1 MIGSGAPRWSHPHA
15 ARWWAVAPASPMTC
29 VVALPCRR
37 SPSGLPLGIHFIGMQ
52 DALPSCL
59 IRSLPLSKSRASAAK
74 RKHHE
79 DH

>member
-1 MIGSGAPRWSHPHA
+1 
-15 ARWWAVAPASPMTC
+15 MTC

-37 SPSGLPLGIHFIGMQ
+37 SPSGLPLGIHFVGMQ